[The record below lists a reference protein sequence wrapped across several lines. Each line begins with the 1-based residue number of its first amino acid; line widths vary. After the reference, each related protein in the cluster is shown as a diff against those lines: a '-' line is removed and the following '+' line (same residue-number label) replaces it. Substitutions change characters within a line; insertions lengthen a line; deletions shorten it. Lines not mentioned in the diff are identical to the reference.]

1 MGADITHYAS
11 LRNSEITYCGMAST
25 FALRNIA
32 AMEVNGLKAARKRI
46 GMTQPDIAERLG
58 VSVPQVSRWENGENN
73 IPSYRL
79 PALAAAYEAT
89 IGELFDGDADDLS
102 GTVILDG
109 ALPVQPIPLLGDVP
123 AGNWREAVK
132 KTHHFIPAP
141 EAGIP
146 KSAYALKVVGD
157 SMNKVVRDGAT
168 IIIDPT
174 DLDLFD
180 RSYFVVRNGDG
191 ETTFKQ
197 YLDGPARL
205 VPCSTNPDHKVT
217 LLGSEELAILGR
229 VILITM
235 RPDQAAL
242 D

>member
-1 MGADITHYAS
+1 MDANITQCAS
-11 LRNSEITYCGMAST
+11 FRNSQIAYCGMATT
-25 FALRNIA
+25 FALRNIGP
-32 AMEVNGLKAARKRI
+32 MEANGLKAARKRI
-46 GMTQPDIAERLG
+46 GLTQPEIAERLG
-58 VSVPQVSRWENGENN
+58 VSVPQISRWESGENN

-79 PALAAAYEAT
+79 PAISAAYQAS
-89 IGELFDGDADDLS
+89 IGELFDYDASVATEGVVLE
-102 GTVILDG
+102 G
-109 ALPVQPIPLLGDVP
+109 AQPVAPIPLLGDVP
-123 AGNWREAVK
+123 AGNWREAVR
-132 KTHHFIPAP
+132 KTHHYVPAP

-157 SMNKVVRDGAT
+157 SMDKVVQDGAT

-205 VPCSTNPDHKVT
+205 VPCSTNPEHKIVP
-217 LLGSEELAILGR
+217 LGAEELTILGR

-242 D
+242 N

>member
-1 MGADITHYAS
+1 MV
-11 LRNSEITYCGMAST
+11 ST
-25 FALRNIA
+25 FALRNIRD
-32 AMEVNGLKAARKRI
+32 MHKNGLKTARKRI
-46 GMTQPDIAERLG
+46 GLTQPDIAERLG
-58 VSVPQVSRWENGENN
+58 VSVPQVSRWESGENN
-73 IPSYRL
+73 IPSFRL
-79 PALAAAYEAT
+79 AAVSAAYEAS
-89 IGELFDGDADDLS
+89 IGELFDGEEVGEAGPLA
-102 GTVILDG
+102 G
-109 ALPVQPIPLLGDVP
+109 AQPVTPIPLLGDVP
-123 AGNWREAVK
+123 AGNWREAIR
-132 KTHHFIPAP
+132 KTHHFVPAP

-180 RSYFVVRNGDG
+180 RNYFVVRNGDG

-217 LLGSEELAILGR
+217 LLGSEELTILGR

-235 RPDQAAL
+235 RPGQAAL

>member
-1 MGADITHYAS
+1 
-11 LRNSEITYCGMAST
+11 MAST
-25 FALRNIA
+25 FALRNMRG
-32 AMEVNGLKAARKRI
+32 MEANGLKAARQRL
-46 GMTQPDIAERLG
+46 GLTQPDIAERLG
-58 VSVPQVSRWENGENN
+58 VSVAQVSRWENGKDN
-73 IPSYRL
+73 IPSSR
-79 PALAAAYEAT
+79 LAAISRAYEAP
-89 IGELFDGDADDLS
+89 IGDLFGGEGSDEFEIPPDAQ
-102 GTVILDG
+102 
-109 ALPVQPIPLLGDVP
+109 PVAPIPLLGDVP
-123 AGNWREAVK
+123 AGNWREAVR

-157 SMNKVVRDGAT
+157 SMDRVVRDGAT

-180 RSYFVVRNGDG
+180 RSYFVVRNRDG

-197 YLDGPARL
+197 YLDAPARL
-205 VPCSTNPDHKVT
+205 VPCSTNPEHRTT
-217 LLGSEELAILGR
+217 LLGSEELTILGR

>member
-1 MGADITHYAS
+1 MDADITHCAS

-25 FALRNIA
+25 FALRNMRGMKA
-32 AMEVNGLKAARKRI
+32 NGLKVARQRL
-46 GMTQPDIAERLG
+46 GLTQSDIAERLG
-58 VSVPQVSRWENGENN
+58 VSVAQVSRWENGKDN
-73 IPSYRL
+73 IPSSRL
-79 PALAAAYEAT
+79 PAIAAAYQSS
-89 IGELFDGDADDLS
+89 IGELFDGGNDDPPY
-102 GTVILDG
+102 VPEG
-109 ALPVQPIPLLGDVP
+109 AQPVTPIPLLGDVP
-123 AGNWREAVK
+123 AGNWREAVR

-157 SMNKVVRDGAT
+157 SMDKVVRDGAT

-180 RSYFVVRNGDG
+180 RSYFVVRNRDG

-205 VPCSTNPDHKVT
+205 VPCSTNPEHKTT
-217 LLGSEELAILGR
+217 LLGSEELTILGR

>member
-1 MGADITHYAS
+1 MSADITHYAS

-25 FALRNIA
+25 FALRNIR
-32 AMEVNGLKAARKRI
+32 AMEANGLKNARKRLTL
-46 GMTQPDIAERLG
+46 TQPDIAERLG
-58 VSVPQVSRWENGENN
+58 VSVAQVSRWETGKDN
-73 IPSYRL
+73 IPSSRL
-79 PALAAAYEAT
+79 PAIAAAYQAT
-89 IGELFDGDADDLS
+89 IGELFDADDAGEAVFLE
-102 GTVILDG
+102 G
-109 ALPVQPIPLLGDVP
+109 AQPVSPIPLLGDVP
-123 AGNWREAVK
+123 AGNWREAVR

-157 SMNKVVRDGAT
+157 SMDKVVRDGAT

-191 ETTFKQ
+191 EVTFKQ

-205 VPCSTNPDHKVT
+205 VPCSTNPEHKIVP
-217 LLGSEELAILGR
+217 LGSEELVILGR

>member
-1 MGADITHYAS
+1 
-11 LRNSEITYCGMAST
+11 MAST
-25 FALRNIA
+25 FALRNIRG
-32 AMEVNGLKAARKRI
+32 MHKNGLKTARKRI
-46 GMTQPDIAERLG
+46 GLTQPDIAERLG

-73 IPSYRL
+73 IPSFRL
-79 PALAAAYEAT
+79 AAVSAAYEAS
-89 IGELFDGDADDLS
+89 IGELFDGEDVAEVS
-102 GTVILDG
+102 VLDG
-109 ALPVQPIPLLGDVP
+109 AQPVTPIPLLGDVP
-123 AGNWREAVK
+123 AGNWREAVR

-157 SMNKVVRDGAT
+157 SMDKVVRDGAT

-205 VPCSTNPDHKVT
+205 VPCSTNPEHKTT